1 MLHRR
6 CALKTPLGLYNVRE
20 VDSSLGATLETLQAS
35 HAAWLRG
42 DASQAMVVDGASI
55 EDLCLTF
62 ELPGGWFPWRI
73 QISSRSPLGAFR
85 HVSCV

>member
-1 MLHRR
+1 MPFGWRR
-6 CALKTPLGLYNVRE
+6 SSLKTPLGLYNVRE

-42 DASQAMVVDGASI
+42 DPSLPMMVDGASI

-62 ELPGGWFPWRI
+62 ELPGASIFSE
-73 QISSRSPLGAFR
+73 QELGAMN
-85 HVSCV
+85 S